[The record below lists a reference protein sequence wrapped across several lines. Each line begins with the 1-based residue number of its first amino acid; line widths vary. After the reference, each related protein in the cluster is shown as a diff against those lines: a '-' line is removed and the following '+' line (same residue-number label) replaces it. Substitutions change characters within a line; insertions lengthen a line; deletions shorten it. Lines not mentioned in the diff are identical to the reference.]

1 MIQFQVQFEAW
12 LRTFTTLADFMQT
25 RWAWPAVE
33 SIHFV
38 GLTLLFGSIAVWDL
52 RLMGFLRDMP
62 AAAFHK
68 LVPFA
73 TIGFAIN
80 LASGSL
86 FLVTFPDQYVYNVA
100 FHLKMLCLILAGAN
114 VMVFYLTSF
123 RRMAAL
129 GPGDQPPALGRL
141 AGAVSLGLWMIVI
154 VCGRMITFFRPIQGC
169 SASDVTTLLA
179 NCVVR

>member
-33 SIHFV
+33 SVHFV

-80 LASGSL
+80 FVSGSL
-86 FLVTFPDQYVYNVA
+86 FLVTFPDQYVYNAA

-114 VMVFYLTSF
+114 VMVFYVTSF

>member
-25 RWAWPAVE
+25 RWAWPVVE
-33 SIHFV
+33 SVHFV
-38 GLTLLFGSIAVWDL
+38 GLTLLFGSIAVWDF

-80 LASGSL
+80 LVSGSL
-86 FLVTFPDQYVYNVA
+86 FLVTFPDQYVYNAA

-114 VMVFYLTSF
+114 VMVFYVTSF

-179 NCVVR
+179 DCVVR